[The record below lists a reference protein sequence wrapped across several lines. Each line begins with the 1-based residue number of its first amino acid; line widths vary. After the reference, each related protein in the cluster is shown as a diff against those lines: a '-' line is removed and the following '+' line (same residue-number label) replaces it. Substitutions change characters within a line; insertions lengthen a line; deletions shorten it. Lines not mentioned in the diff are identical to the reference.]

1 MKNALKIFKFWCKDD
16 GATAAI
22 EAGLLFPILVALLCG
37 TMDTGF
43 GLITS
48 QKVINATQMVSDLM
62 TRGTQVTTTDIDD
75 AIVAGQMAIAPYD
88 TTTYG
93 IDIVGIQFV
102 GATLVPTER
111 WRRTQNMSANTT
123 VLAKSAGMGA
133 QDEGVV
139 AVTVQYTYT
148 PMFSGYF
155 TGPMIM
161 KEESYARGRKGLF
174 VAKV

>member
-1 MKNALKIFKFWCKDD
+1 MKKTLKIFKAWCKDD

-37 TMDTGF
+37 SMDTGF

-62 TRGTQVTTTDIDD
+62 TRGTQVSTTDIND
-75 AIVAGQMAIAPYD
+75 AIVAGQMAMEPYS
-88 TTTYG
+88 TTSYG
-93 IDIVGIQFV
+93 VDIVGIQFV
-102 GATLVPTER
+102 NTTLTPTER
-111 WRRTQNMSANTT
+111 WRKTQNMTANTT

-133 QDEGVV
+133 QDEGIV
-139 AVTVQYTYT
+139 AVTVQYTYLPLFT
-148 PMFSGYF
+148 GYF

-161 KEESYARGRKGLF
+161 REESYARGRKGLF